1 MEVFERRKS
10 KSGPAPKPLEQL
22 RTVVVTTKLTIA
34 EADLLDQKRGHH
46 GRSAW
51 LRAAGLDMVL
61 VAPLPTKWQTT
72 WEESARL
79 ASCLTQINNLAQ
91 RINIELLAS
100 GEAAAVRILLSELQQ
115 TRELL
120 AEFRASIS
128 IG

>member
-1 MEVFERRKS
+1 MEFVERKRKN
-10 KSGPAPKPLEQL
+10 GPVPKALAFL
-22 RTVVVTTKLTIA
+22 RTVVVTVKLTLG
-34 EADLLDQKRGHH
+34 EAAQLDEKRGRH

-61 VAPLPTKWQTT
+61 IAPLPTKWQTT

-79 ASCLTQINNLAQ
+79 ASCLTQINNLAA
-91 RINIELLAS
+91 RINGAILAA
-100 GEAAAVRILLSELQQ
+100 GEAAAVQILLSELQQ

-128 IG
+128 LE

>member
-1 MEVFERRKS
+1 MEFVERKRKT
-10 KSGPAPKPLEQL
+10 GPVPRALAFI
-22 RTVVVTTKLTIA
+22 RTVVVTVKLTLG
-34 EADLLDQKRGHH
+34 EAAQLDEKRGHH
-46 GRSAW
+46 GRASW
-51 LRAAGLDMVL
+51 LRAAGLDLVL
-61 VAPLPTKWQTT
+61 MPPLPTKWQTT

-100 GEAAAVRILLSELQQ
+100 GEAAAVRILLTELTQ

-128 IG
+128 LG